1 MTQGRKEL
9 RSIRIK
15 KEAVPGTLVAPRF
28 LWRGNGD
35 MLEDMR
41 EVVQVEEQIGVF
53 GGSDRTYISKL
64 AGGLSLAETEMTFEQ
79 PMDLFYMAGLG
90 TTSTAPYQGTVL
102 GGGTF
107 RSVLQ
112 EAVVPTQQ
120 TFPLASY
127 TIEAGDNVESEVM
140 PYALATSVSITGAG
154 GEPLMISGELTGRYV
169 DITNAQGTFSAI
181 GTIPS
186 VETILASNGTVW
198 MMDLPS
204 GQGTGQVVAGNVLAF
219 EMEVESRYTWK
230 YPVDSGTIY
239 PHVAVFTGID
249 ISGQLTFEHQISGTQ
264 GGAGSAGQKIK
275 WRNEIPQMLQ
285 MRFAG
290 GTILS
295 GTAGYVNKVFEF
307 VLPIKFESF
316 DPLDDMDGNN
326 IYVASW
332 TSRYNVDTPA
342 LGRGTFRMLR
352 SGTSEFSGA

>member
-9 RSIRIK
+9 RSIRLK
-15 KEAVPGTLVAPRF
+15 KEATPGTRVAPRF

-35 MLEDMR
+35 MLEDQR

-64 AGGLSLAETEMTFEQ
+64 AGALSLAETEMTFEQ
-79 PMDLFYMAGLG
+79 AMDLLYMAGLG
-90 TTSTAPYQGTVL
+90 TTSIAPYQGTVL
-102 GGGTF
+102 DATS
-107 RSVLQ
+107 SVLM

-120 TFPLASY
+120 TFPIASY
-127 TIEAGDNVESEVM
+127 TVEAGDNVEAEVM

-154 GEPLMISGELTGRYV
+154 GEPLMISADLTGRYV
-169 DITNAQGTFSAI
+169 DITNASGSFSAV
-181 GTIPS
+181 GTIPA

-198 MMDLPS
+198 MADLPS

-219 EMEVESRYTWK
+219 EMSMESRYTWK

-275 WRNEIPQMLQ
+275 WREQTPQMLQ
-285 MRFAG
+285 MRFQG
-290 GTILS
+290 GTIAN
-295 GTAGYVNKVFEF
+295 GTTGYENKSFEF

-342 LGRGTFRMLR
+342 LGRGTFRMVR
-352 SGTSEFSGA
+352 NGTSEFSGA

>member
-1 MTQGRKEL
+1 MTQGRREL
-9 RSIRIK
+9 RSIRLK
-15 KEAVPGTLVAPRF
+15 KEVTPGTRVTPRF

-64 AGGLSLAETEMTFEQ
+64 EGGLSLAETEATFEQ
-79 PMDLFYMAGLG
+79 LMDILYMAGLG

-107 RSVLQ
+107 RSVLM
-112 EAVVPTQQ
+112 EAVVPTTQ
-120 TFPLASY
+120 TFPVASY
-127 TIEAGDNVESEVM
+127 TIEAGDNVEAEVM
-140 PYALATSVSITGAG
+140 PYALAKSFTLTGAG
-154 GEPLMISGELTGRYV
+154 GEPLMYSSDLTGRYV
-169 DITNAQGTFSAI
+169 DLANPDGSFSAV
-181 GTIPS
+181 GTIPA

-219 EMEVESRYTWK
+219 EVNTETRWTWK

-249 ISGQLTFEHQISGTQ
+249 ITGQLTFEHQVSGTQ

-275 WRNEIPQMLQ
+275 WRNETPQMLQ

-290 GTILS
+290 GTIAS
-295 GTAGYVNKVFEF
+295 GTAGYLNKVFEF

-316 DPLDDMDGNN
+316 DPLDDQDGNN
-326 IYVASW
+326 IYTASW

-342 LGRGTFRMLR
+342 LGRGTFRVVR